1 MEFTEA
7 VAISTH
13 TGEAVTLPPEPAMEA
28 WGQPLG
34 SVDT

>member
-7 VAISTH
+7 VAISAH
-13 TGEAVTLPPEPAMEA
+13 TGQAVTLPPEPMMES

-34 SVDT
+34 SVDI